1 MPRIVLHQWEISP
14 YCHKVRLLLKHKGL
28 SFDVVEYSGLKALG
42 VGRLSSAGKL
52 PVLDYDGEMIQ
63 DSSAIARFLEQRHPQ
78 PALFPADPREA
89 HLTHILE
96 DWADESL
103 YWYEVYFRAMYP
115 EALRQ
120 AFEIVQRG
128 RPAWELPVMLKAAG
142 LALRHKVREQGL
154 GKYDR
159 ETVTAQFLAHLAHL
173 DGMLAQQAWLAGG
186 AGISIADIA
195 VAAQLAEVRRTSH
208 LAARYAEFPAL
219 SAWLQ
224 RVL

>member
-28 SFDVVEYSGLKALG
+28 AFDVIEYSGLKALG

-52 PVLDYDGEMIQ
+52 PVLAYDGEMIQ
-63 DSSAIARFLEQRHPQ
+63 DSSAIARFLEQRHPE

-89 HLTHILE
+89 HLAHLLE

-173 DGMLAQQAWLAGG
+173 DGILAQQAWLAGG
-186 AGISIADIA
+186 TRISIADIA
-195 VAAQLAEVRRTSH
+195 TAAQLAEVRRTSH
-208 LAARYAEFPAL
+208 LAARYGEFPAL
-219 SAWLQ
+219 SAWLE